1 MRISARNVFEG
12 TVTRI
17 TPGTVNAEV
26 VIEVGPGVEV
36 AAVITNASVQKLK
49 LRVGAHAYAVIKA
62 SDVLVG
68 VDHDT

>member
-1 MRISARNVFEG
+1 MQVSARNVLKG

-26 VIEVGPGVEV
+26 VLEIGPGVEV
-36 AAVITNASVQKLK
+36 AAVITNASVQRLKLK
-49 LRVGAHAYAVIKA
+49 VGVDAYALIKA

-68 VDHDT
+68 VDGA